1 MVKIVLSTGVLD
13 VSENLALP
21 ITFSIGDIRDLSS
34 RKGTFSKTVT
44 LAGTKNNNDLLGH
57 YYDVN
62 IEAGTFNLNTLTKC
76 QVIQNGVPILDEA
89 LLQLVSVS
97 KVQTNNRFEDEV
109 SYEVLIK
116 DTRAEFF
123 TAITNANL
131 TDLDFSDLDHVFSS
145 TNIVASFSHTVADG
159 YKYVMPYINGND
171 FNANDFKP
179 AIYAKTYFD
188 RIFAVAG
195 FTYTWDEIASAR
207 FDKLLIPYNGDKNNQ
222 DYEDYRVDANNTWT
236 TSYVQPTG
244 FNFPFQEAINS
255 GWTEVV
261 DAQNIYDPITG
272 EYTTPFSTNP
282 NASEHYLYNLTIGGS
297 IILDNTSG
305 ADARLGQNGIFLNIS
320 NKKYRVF
327 ARINVNGFDNGK
339 VYGPEVIVEYTTTSP
354 LPNGTTTIL
363 TFNQTLTVPALVN
376 DLGIPLNILSGD
388 IQVLEVG
395 VEMYTV
401 APETGSSTPYGDP
414 IPYTSQWL
422 SINPTPPF
430 TGTLVPVNVVLDLTF
445 INVSI
450 LPSSDVQVTGSTLNI
465 NQYVPKE
472 IKQSDFVKSILQ
484 MYNLYVEQDVN
495 NPNNLILRHRDEY
508 YDSGAEKDWSK
519 KLAKDKDQQLIFLPD
534 LTNKK
539 LKLTYAPDTD
549 EFNTM
554 YTQATS
560 EIYGQIEYTFDN
572 EYVKDV
578 STQELIF
585 SPTPVFLTSFGAYV
599 PAIIGASPNTN
610 IRILYDGG
618 LQSCQPFDILDFGT
632 TGEFGLTSYPMLG
645 HFDNALTPSFDINFG
660 TNDFYFYEPIS
671 LTSNNLY
678 NLYWRRTVNQINVG
692 KMLIAMFDLTELDI
706 QSLKLNDK
714 IYIDNSWWNIN
725 KIQDYNGNQRQL
737 TKVELISIDTE
748 IDLARFKTGLGRPFG
763 DVMIGV
769 GVDAL
774 VGRNTFNNNVILPG
788 ANAQVFGKG
797 NVVTAGTKGI
807 IVGDGQ
813 TLSDDGMVINNL
825 TVTGTINGAVVAP
838 YKKYVA
844 LLNQSGTADP
854 TVIILENTFSEIPT
868 FSRISTG
875 VYKLELID
883 SFTLDKTFIVTG
895 SADVSAGT
903 GDFATVIA
911 RRFDEDTITLYTYDN
926 FTSSDNMLVNTSIE
940 IRVYE

>member
-1 MVKIVLSTGVLD
+1 
-13 VSENLALP
+13 
-21 ITFSIGDIRDLSS
+21 
-34 RKGTFSKTVT
+34 
-44 LAGTKNNNDLLGH
+44 
-57 YYDVN
+57 
-62 IEAGTFNLNTLTKC
+62 
-76 QVIQNGVPILDEA
+76 
-89 LLQLVSVS
+89 
-97 KVQTNNRFEDEV
+97 
-109 SYEVLIK
+109 
-116 DTRAEFF
+116 
-123 TAITNANL
+123 
-131 TDLDFSDLDHVFSS
+131 
-145 TNIVASFSHTVADG
+145 
-159 YKYVMPYINGND
+159 
-171 FNANDFKP
+171 
-179 AIYAKTYFD
+179 
-188 RIFAVAG
+188 
-195 FTYTWDEIASAR
+195 
-207 FDKLLIPYNGDKNNQ
+207 
-222 DYEDYRVDANNTWT
+222 
-236 TSYVQPTG
+236 
-244 FNFPFQEAINS
+244 
-255 GWTEVV
+255 
-261 DAQNIYDPITG
+261 
-272 EYTTPFSTNP
+272 
-282 NASEHYLYNLTIGGS
+282 
-297 IILDNTSG
+297 
-305 ADARLGQNGIFLNIS
+305 
-320 NKKYRVF
+320 
-327 ARINVNGFDNGK
+327 
-339 VYGPEVIVEYTTTSP
+339 
-354 LPNGTTTIL
+354 
-363 TFNQTLTVPALVN
+363 
-376 DLGIPLNILSGD
+376 
-388 IQVLEVG
+388 
-395 VEMYTV
+395 
-401 APETGSSTPYGDP
+401 
-414 IPYTSQWL
+414 
-422 SINPTPPF
+422 
-430 TGTLVPVNVVLDLTF
+430 
-445 INVSI
+445 
-450 LPSSDVQVTGSTLNI
+450 
-465 NQYVPKE
+465 
-472 IKQSDFVKSILQ
+472 
-484 MYNLYVEQDVN
+484 
-495 NPNNLILRHRDEY
+495 
-508 YDSGAEKDWSK
+508 
-519 KLAKDKDQQLIFLPD
+519 
-534 LTNKK
+534 
-539 LKLTYAPDTD
+539 
-549 EFNTM
+549 M

-578 STQELIF
+578 DTQELIF

-618 LQSCQPFDILDFGT
+618 VQSCQPFDILDFGT
-632 TGEFGLTSYPMLG
+632 TGEFGLTDYPMLG

-748 IDLARFKTGLGRPFG
+748 IDLAPFKTGLGRPFG

-838 YKKYVA
+838 FKKYVA
-844 LLNQSGTADP
+844 LLNQSGTSAP
-854 TVIILENTFSEIPT
+854 TAIILENTFSEIPT
-868 FSRISTG
+868 FSRTSTG

-883 SFTLDKTFIVTG
+883 AFTLDKTFIVTG
-895 SADVSAGT
+895 SADVSGGS